1 MVENK
6 IYDKGLEGKKMRE
19 KNKKRVG
26 KFAGILIG
34 IVMLTRSGICAN
46 AATPY
51 YYELNGDCYRQDD
64 EHGDYPVEKKTV
76 YVTVSDAADENEY
89 NDCVISIDN
98 RKKALQIHRED
109 GYDEDCLVY
118 FLLTIFLKSE
128 PNKAPA
134 FTLTVPFSEICST
147 EYDVSSVEL
156 ISQEGIFENPKV
168 TTDGTNIIV
177 KGKLTAIYEPYQNE
191 FLLGFKKMAS
201 LPQGVLQPA
210 EVSVVPTTMSDGE
223 MFDAEY
229 YAINNPDV
237 AGALGTDANVLYEHY
252 KSFGTAEGRK
262 PYENAVVK

>member
-1 MVENK
+1 MG
-6 IYDKGLEGKKMRE
+6 ISMCIAML
-19 KNKKRVG
+19 
-26 KFAGILIG
+26 AGN
-34 IVMLTRSGICAN
+34 GICAN

-51 YYELNGDCYRQDD
+51 YYELKGRCYCHDD
-64 EHGDYPVEKKTV
+64 EHGDYPVEEKTV

-98 RKKALQIHRED
+98 RRKALQIQRED
-109 GYDEDCLVY
+109 GYDEDCLVK

-128 PNKAPA
+128 PNKAPT

-191 FLLGFKKMAS
+191 FLLGFKKAAT
-201 LPQGVLQPA
+201 LPQGVLQSA
-210 EVSVVPTTMSDGE
+210 EVSVAPTAMPDGE
-223 MFDAEY
+223 TFDAEY

-237 AGALGTDANVLYEHY
+237 VGALGTDANVLYEHY
-252 KSFGTAEGRK
+252 KSFGKAEGRK